1 MNWENLITTLVGGLL
16 TLAGGYIQ
24 QCRAEETQ
32 KEQQIRQD
40 KINIIKDITSSKT
53 AILNT
58 NSDNNAKTKFNGA
71 LNLIP
76 IIFQDNEEIL
86 NAHKNFCDNL
96 LKTSDTNSSNKNL
109 YNLIM
114 LMHEDVVFKKI
125 PYEQFII
132 TLSV

>member
-1 MNWENLITTLVGGLL
+1 MTWDILMTTLLGGLL

-24 QCRAEETQ
+24 QCITERKQ

-40 KINIIKDITSSKT
+40 KINIIKDIASSKT
-53 AILNT
+53 AILNS

-86 NAHKNFCDNL
+86 NAHKDFYDTL
-96 LKTSDTNSSNKNL
+96 SKKSDDINYDKIF
-109 YNLIM
+109 YDLIM
-114 LMHEDVVFKKI
+114 LMHDDVGFNKLS
-125 PYEQFII
+125 YEQFIT
-132 TLSV
+132 TLST